1 MAKQRKVE
9 QRQPRRKYCQFCK
22 EGVEFIDYKDTQLLR
37 KYMTDRG
44 KIKPRR
50 VTGACTQHQHDIAIA
65 IKRAREMALLPY
77 TVAVVSSRGGR
88 NRGWRRTL
96 RGLSAV
102 G

>member
-1 MAKQRKVE
+1 MAQDY

-22 EGVEFIDYKDTQLLR
+22 EGAGDIDYKDTQLLR

-50 VTGACTQHQHDIAIA
+50 VTGACTQHQHDIAMA

-77 TVAVVSSRGGR
+77 TVTVVSSRGGR
-88 NRGWRRTL
+88 RERN
-96 RGLSAV
+96 
-102 G
+102 

>member
-22 EGVEFIDYKDTQLLR
+22 EHAEYIDYKDTQLLR
-37 KYMTDRG
+37 KYVTDRG

-88 NRGWRRTL
+88 NRG
-96 RGLSAV
+96 
-102 G
+102 